1 MTSRRPATGR
11 VTLVGAGPGAADLLT
26 YRAWRALTTADVV
39 VTDRL
44 VPREVLDDLD
54 PAVEVVDVGKTP
66 GRHTLPQEE
75 IDALLVARA
84 LAGEHVVRLKGGDPF
99 VFGRGGEEVAACRAA
114 GVPVEVVPGVSSAL
128 AAPALGGVPLTHRGT
143 TTAFHVVTG
152 HTREGSAAGAV
163 LDDVSVA
170 CVTSRAATLVVL
182 MGVAALPGLVRDAL
196 AGGVDPDVP
205 VAVVERAT
213 LPDQRVTRAPLHE
226 VAAVAAARGVRAPA
240 VVVVGD
246 VAAPRLLEPVASGGP
261 GEPVDELDV
270 TPPAPV
276 TMDA

>member
-182 MGVAALPGLVRDAL
+182 MGVAALPGIVARLLDAGAARDT
-196 AGGVDPDVP
+196 P
-205 VAVVERAT
+205 VAIVERGS
-213 LPDQRVTRAPLHE
+213 LPDQRVTRVALDLAAKRAEE
-226 VAAVAAARGVRAPA
+226 VGVRAPA
-240 VVVVGD
+240 VVVIGD
-246 VAAPRLLEPVASGGP
+246 VAHEDLLEVARDAGGAAGRP
-261 GEPVDELDV
+261 GG
-270 TPPAPV
+270 
-276 TMDA
+276 

>member
-1 MTSRRPATGR
+1 MTTARPATGS
-11 VTLVGAGPGAADLLT
+11 VVLVGAGPGAADLLT

-44 VPREVLDDLD
+44 VPRELLDDLD

-75 IDALLVARA
+75 IDALIVARA
-84 LAGEHVVRLKGGDPF
+84 LAGQRVVRLKGGDPF

-128 AAPALGGVPLTHRGT
+128 AAPALAGVPLTHRGT

-152 HTREGSAAGAV
+152 HTVTGHTRDGAASGDV

-182 MGVAALPGLVRDAL
+182 MGVAALPAIVARLLDAG
-196 AGGVDPDVP
+196 AAPTTP
-205 VAVVERAT
+205 VAIVERGS
-213 LPDQRVTRAPLHE
+213 LPDQRVTRVALDLAAKRAEE
-226 VAAVAAARGVRAPA
+226 VGVCAPA
-240 VVVVGD
+240 VVVIGD
-246 VAAPRLLEPVASGGP
+246 VADEQLLEVAGDAGGAA
-261 GEPVDELDV
+261 GR
-270 TPPAPV
+270 AGG
-276 TMDA
+276 

>member
-1 MTSRRPATGR
+1 MTTPGGATGR

-54 PAVEVVDVGKTP
+54 PRVEVVDVGKTP
-66 GRHTLPQEE
+66 GRHTLPQGE
-75 IDALLVARA
+75 IDALIVARA
-84 LAGEHVVRLKGGDPF
+84 LAGQRVVRLKGGDPF

-114 GVPVEVVPGVSSAL
+114 GVPVDVVPGVSSAL
-128 AAPALGGVPLTHRGT
+128 AAPALAGVPLTHRGT

-152 HTREGSAAGAV
+152 HTREGVLGDGADV

-182 MGVAALPGLVRDAL
+182 MGVAALPGIVARLLDAG
-196 AGGVDPDVP
+196 AAPGTP
-205 VAVVERAT
+205 VAIVERGS
-213 LPDQRVTRAPLHE
+213 LPDQRVTRVALDLAAKRAEE
-226 VAAVAAARGVRAPA
+226 VGVRAPA
-240 VVVVGD
+240 VVVIGD
-246 VAAPRLLEPVASGGP
+246 VADEQLLEVVGDAGGAA
-261 GEPVDELDV
+261 GR
-270 TPPAPV
+270 AGG
-276 TMDA
+276 

>member
-1 MTSRRPATGR
+1 MTTPGAAPGR

-54 PAVEVVDVGKTP
+54 PGVEVVDVGKTP
-66 GRHTLPQEE
+66 GRHTLPQQE
-75 IDALLVARA
+75 IDALIVARA

-128 AAPALGGVPLTHRGT
+128 AAPALAGVPLTHRGT

-152 HTREGSAAGAV
+152 HTREGVGDV

-182 MGVAALPGLVRDAL
+182 MGVAALPGIVARLLDAG
-196 AGGVDPDVP
+196 AAPGTP
-205 VAVVERAT
+205 VAIVERGS
-213 LPDQRVTRAPLHE
+213 LPDQRVTRVALDLAAKRAEE
-226 VAAVAAARGVRAPA
+226 VGVRAPA
-240 VVVVGD
+240 VVVIGD
-246 VAAPRLLEPVASGGP
+246 VAHEELLEVAGVAGEAAGRAGG
-261 GEPVDELDV
+261 
-270 TPPAPV
+270 
-276 TMDA
+276 

>member
-1 MTSRRPATGR
+1 MTTPGAAPGR

-26 YRAWRALTTADVV
+26 YRAWRALSTADVV

-54 PAVEVVDVGKTP
+54 PRVEVVDVGKTP

-75 IDALLVARA
+75 IDALIVARA
-84 LAGEHVVRLKGGDPF
+84 LAGQRVVRLKGGDPF

-114 GVPVEVVPGVSSAL
+114 GVPVDVVPGVSSAL
-128 AAPALGGVPLTHRGT
+128 AAPALAGVPLTHRGT

-152 HTREGSAAGAV
+152 HTRDGEAQ

-182 MGVAALPGLVRDAL
+182 MGVAALPGIVARLLDAGAARDT
-196 AGGVDPDVP
+196 P
-205 VAVVERAT
+205 VAIVERGS
-213 LPDQRVTRAPLHE
+213 LPDQRVTRVALDLAAKRAEE
-226 VAAVAAARGVRAPA
+226 VGVRAPA
-240 VVVVGD
+240 VVVIGD
-246 VAAPRLLEPVASGGP
+246 VAHDELLEVTRDAGGAAGRP
-261 GEPVDELDV
+261 GG
-270 TPPAPV
+270 
-276 TMDA
+276 

>member
-1 MTSRRPATGR
+1 MTTPGAARGR

-54 PAVEVVDVGKTP
+54 AGVEIVDVGKTP
-66 GRHTLPQEE
+66 GRHTLPQAE
-75 IDALLVARA
+75 IDALIVARA
-84 LAGEHVVRLKGGDPF
+84 LAGQRVVRLKGGDPF

-114 GVPVEVVPGVSSAL
+114 GVPVDVVPGVSSAL
-128 AAPALGGVPLTHRGT
+128 AAPALAGVPLTHRGT

-152 HTREGSAAGAV
+152 HTRDGDAGGGV

-182 MGVAALPGLVRDAL
+182 MGVAALPGIVARLLDAG
-196 AGGVDPDVP
+196 AAPATP
-205 VAVVERAT
+205 VAIVERGS
-213 LPDQRVTRAPLHE
+213 LPDQRVTRVALDLAAKRAEE
-226 VAAVAAARGVRAPA
+226 VGVRAPA
-240 VVVVGD
+240 VVVIGD
-246 VAAPRLLEPVASGGP
+246 VAHEELLEVVRDAGGAAGQSGG
-261 GEPVDELDV
+261 
-270 TPPAPV
+270 
-276 TMDA
+276 

>member
-1 MTSRRPATGR
+1 MTTPRAAGVGR

-26 YRAWRALTTADVV
+26 YRAWRALAAADVV

-54 PAVEVVDVGKTP
+54 PRVEVVDVGKTP
-66 GRHTLPQEE
+66 RRHTLPQAE

-84 LAGEHVVRLKGGDPF
+84 LAGAHVVRLKGGDPF

-128 AAPALGGVPLTHRGT
+128 AVPALAGVPLTHRGT

-152 HTREGSAAGAV
+152 HTRDGEAH

-182 MGVAALPGLVRDAL
+182 MGVAALPGIVARLLDAG
-196 AGGVDPDVP
+196 AAPGTP
-205 VAVVERAT
+205 VAIVERGS
-213 LPDQRVTRAPLHE
+213 LPDQRVTRVALDLAAKRAEE
-226 VAAVAAARGVRAPA
+226 VGVRAPA
-240 VVVVGD
+240 VVVIGD
-246 VAAPRLLEPVASGGP
+246 VADEKLLEVARDAGAAGRVGG
-261 GEPVDELDV
+261 
-270 TPPAPV
+270 
-276 TMDA
+276 

>member
-1 MTSRRPATGR
+1 MTTPAAPGR

-26 YRAWRALTTADVV
+26 YRAWRALSAADVV

-54 PAVEVVDVGKTP
+54 PRVEVVDVGKTP
-66 GRHTLPQEE
+66 GRHTLPQAE
-75 IDALLVARA
+75 IDALIVARA

-128 AAPALGGVPLTHRGT
+128 AAPALAGVPLTHRGT

-152 HTREGSAAGAV
+152 HTRDGAEHGDV

-170 CVTSRAATLVVL
+170 CVTSGAATLVVL
-182 MGVAALPGLVRDAL
+182 MGVAALPGIVARLLDAG
-196 AGGVDPDVP
+196 AAPGTP
-205 VAVVERAT
+205 VAIVERGS
-213 LPDQRVTRAPLHE
+213 LPDQRVTRVALDLAAKRAEE
-226 VAAVAAARGVRAPA
+226 VGVRAPA
-240 VVVVGD
+240 VVVIGD
-246 VAAPRLLEPVASGGP
+246 VAHDELLEVTRDAGGAARRP
-261 GEPVDELDV
+261 GG
-270 TPPAPV
+270 
-276 TMDA
+276 

>member
-1 MTSRRPATGR
+1 MTTRDAAPGR

-44 VPREVLDDLD
+44 VPREVLDDLG
-54 PAVEVVDVGKTP
+54 PGVEVVDVGKTP

-75 IDALLVARA
+75 IDALIVARA
-84 LAGEHVVRLKGGDPF
+84 LAGQRVVRLKGGDPF

-128 AAPALGGVPLTHRGT
+128 AAPALAGVPLTHRGT

-152 HTREGSAAGAV
+152 HTRDGAAGGDV

-182 MGVAALPGLVRDAL
+182 MGVAALPGIVARLLDAG
-196 AGGVDPDVP
+196 AAPGTP
-205 VAVVERAT
+205 VAIVERGS
-213 LPDQRVTRAPLHE
+213 LPDQRVTRVALDLAAKRAEE
-226 VAAVAAARGVRAPA
+226 VGVRAPA
-240 VVVVGD
+240 VVVIGD
-246 VAAPRLLEPVASGGP
+246 VAHEELLEVARDAGGAA
-261 GEPVDELDV
+261 GQVGG
-270 TPPAPV
+270 
-276 TMDA
+276 

>member
-1 MTSRRPATGR
+1 MTTAPQPGVGS
-11 VTLVGAGPGAADLLT
+11 VVLVGAGPGAADLLT

-75 IDALLVARA
+75 IDALIVARA
-84 LAGEHVVRLKGGDPF
+84 LAGQRVVRLKGGDPF

-128 AAPALGGVPLTHRGT
+128 AAPALAGVPLTHRGT

-152 HTREGSAAGAV
+152 HTREGAAAGRDV

-182 MGVAALPGLVRDAL
+182 MGVAALPAIVARLLDAG
-196 AGGVDPDVP
+196 AAPGTP
-205 VAVVERAT
+205 VAIVERGSQ
-213 LPDQRVTRAPLHE
+213 PDQRVTRAALDLAAKRAEE
-226 VAAVAAARGVRAPA
+226 VGVRAPA
-240 VVVVGD
+240 VVVIGD
-246 VAAPRLLEPVASGGP
+246 VADEQLLEVAGDARRAVGGA
-261 GEPVDELDV
+261 GG
-270 TPPAPV
+270 
-276 TMDA
+276 